1 MNETATTRL
10 VAFDLDGTLTQHKSP
25 MSPEIRATLDAL
37 RARGYALLM
46 VGAGSCARIA
56 RQMENYPIDILG
68 NYGMQ
73 YAEWDP
79 AARTHR
85 SVADERRPCDRADVL
100 RRANA
105 FRAKHGLA
113 DFAGDSVEFHDS
125 GVVTFA
131 LLGTKAAPADK
142 LAFDPD
148 RSRRRALHAE
158 IRALFPDFKVFVGG
172 SSSFDMAPAPFDKA
186 YALSRL
192 CEARGL
198 AKDEVLYV
206 GDDYGPGGNDESVLL
221 AGFPF
226 LEIDDYRTTPAALR
240 DRLLDPRAAMAS
252 RDRPPAGAGDG
263 RP

>member
-1 MNETATTRL
+1 MKL
-10 VAFDLDGTLTQHKSP
+10 IAFDLDGTLTQHKTP
-25 MSPEIRATLDAL
+25 LEEGNRAFLSL
-37 RARGYALLM
+37 LSRHYRLLM
-46 VGAGSCARIA
+46 VGAGDSERIA
-56 RQMENYPIDILG
+56 SQMDYFPIEILG

-79 AARTHR
+79 AAGAHR
-85 SVADERRPCDRADVL
+85 LVADERRPCDREGVL

-105 FRAKHGLA
+105 FRAAHGLTE
-113 DFAGDSVEFHDS
+113 FAGDSVEFHDS

-148 RSRRRALHAE
+148 RTRRRALYAE
-158 IRALFPDFKVFVGG
+158 VCALFPDFKVFVGG

-192 CEARGL
+192 TAARGL
-198 AKDEVLYV
+198 ARDEVLYV

-226 LEIDDYRTTPAALR
+226 LKIDDYRETPSKLAY
-240 DRLLDPRAAMAS
+240 LLK
-252 RDRPPAGAGDG
+252 
-263 RP
+263 

>member
-1 MNETATTRL
+1 MESTRL

-25 MSPEIRATLDAL
+25 MSLEIRATLDAL
-37 RARGYALLM
+37 RDRGYALVM
-46 VGAGSCARIA
+46 AGAGSCARIA
-56 RQMENYPIDILG
+56 RQMEEYPIDIVG

-73 YAEWDP
+73 YAEWDA
-79 AARTHR
+79 AARAHR
-85 SVADERRPCDRADVL
+85 TVSDERRPCDREDVL

-105 FRAKHGLA
+105 FRAKHGLT

-131 LLGTKAAPADK
+131 LLGTRAAAPDK

-148 RSRRRALHAE
+148 RRRRRALYAE
-158 IRALFPDFKVFVGG
+158 VCALFPDFKVFVGG

-192 CEARGL
+192 CGARGI
-198 AKDEVLYV
+198 AKNEVLYV
-206 GDDYGPGGNDESVLL
+206 GDDYGPGGNDEPVLL

-226 LEIDDYRTTPAALR
+226 LRIDDYRDTPAALR
-240 DRLLDPRAAMAS
+240 ARLLD
-252 RDRPPAGAGDG
+252 DPPPDAGGSLARAGAGA
-263 RP
+263 

>member
-1 MNETATTRL
+1 MTKL

-25 MSPEIRATLDAL
+25 MSPEIRSTLDAL
-37 RARGYALLM
+37 RAHGYALLM

-56 RQMENYPIDILG
+56 RQMEEYPIDILG

-79 AARTHR
+79 AAGAHR
-85 SVADERRPCDRADVL
+85 LVADERRPCDREGVL

-105 FRAKHGLA
+105 FRAAHGLTE
-113 DFAGDSVEFHDS
+113 FAGDSVEFHDS

-148 RSRRRALHAE
+148 RRRRRALYAE
-158 IRALFPDFKVFVGG
+158 VRALFPDFTVFVGG
-172 SSSFDMAPAPFDKA
+172 SSSFDMAPVPFDKA

-192 CEARGL
+192 TAARGL
-198 AKDEVLYV
+198 ARDEVLYV

-226 LEIDDYRTTPAALR
+226 LKIDDYRATPALLR
-240 DRLLDPRAAMAS
+240 ARLLPAAS
-252 RDRPPAGAGDG
+252 
-263 RP
+263 

>member
-1 MNETATTRL
+1 MTRL

-25 MSPEIRATLDAL
+25 MSPEIRAALDAL
-37 RARGYALLM
+37 RAHGYALLM

-56 RQMENYPIDILG
+56 RQMESYPIDILG

-73 YAEWDP
+73 YAEWDSS
-79 AARTHR
+79 ARSHR
-85 SVADERRPCDRADVL
+85 TVSDERRPCDREDVL

-131 LLGTKAAPADK
+131 LLGTKAAAADK

-148 RSRRRALHAE
+148 RARRRALYAE
-158 IRALFPDFKVFVGG
+158 VCALFPDYKVFVGG

-192 CEARGL
+192 CGARGL

-226 LEIDDYRTTPAALR
+226 LRIDDYRATPAALR
-240 DRLLDPRAAMAS
+240 ARLL
-252 RDRPPAGAGDG
+252 PPSDARG
-263 RP
+263 

>member
-1 MNETATTRL
+1 MKNGSERDGGGPEL

-25 MSPEIRATLDAL
+25 MSPEIRGTLDAL
-37 RARGYALLM
+37 RAHGRALLM

-56 RQMENYPIDILG
+56 KQMEDYPVDILG

-79 AARTHR
+79 AARSHR
-85 SVADERRPCDRADVL
+85 LVSDERRPCDRESVL
-100 RRANA
+100 RRADA
-105 FRAKHGLA
+105 FRAKHGLT

-131 LLGTKAAPADK
+131 LLGTKAAAPDK

-148 RSRRRALHAE
+148 RRKRRALYAE
-158 IRALFPDFKVFVGG
+158 VCALFPDFKVFVGG

-198 AKDEVLYV
+198 AKEDVLYV

-226 LEIDDYRTTPAALR
+226 LRIDDYRATPAALR
-240 DRLLDPRAAMAS
+240 ARLLAN
-252 RDRPPAGAGDG
+252 
-263 RP
+263 